1 MPTSTESRSGARTTT
16 ASRVFPEIQA
26 LRTIAVAGVVIY
38 HLFPGVL
45 RGGYAGVD
53 VFFVISGFLITT
65 HLLRELDATGRIR
78 FGAFYA
84 RRARRLL
91 PAAFLVLAVTAV
103 LTFVLLPDRFWSQ
116 VLQEIGA
123 SALYVENWLL
133 AANSVDYLAQNIDI
147 ASPTQHYWS
156 LSVEEQF
163 YLIWPVLLLVGWWL
177 STKFWPQ
184 HRRTV
189 LAIVLGL
196 VLVGSLGTSIVQ
208 TAWNPGPA
216 YFTTQTRAWEFAAGG
231 LLGLFLVR
239 STRFAIGRSI
249 LSWLGLAA
257 IALTFL
263 AYTGATPFPG
273 WAALLPVLGTVAVIA
288 AGNPQPRWS
297 PRPLMGLRPVQY
309 AGDISYSLYL
319 WHWPLA
325 VFAIALLGTPG
336 AVGHLAVAVLSVVL
350 AALTKRYVEDPA
362 RSATWLTTR
371 RPRFTLLLTAVAM
384 AVTLTVV
391 TTGSTLITNR
401 IADDRQAAL
410 ALLAEDGS
418 CLGAA
423 VLGNPACADVKLPGS
438 LVPGVD
444 AAPTDDVNS
453 IDCWSRD
460 GDDRLKVCSEGP
472 AKGAALSVALVGDS
486 HSNQYLAALKALAA
500 KNRWHFDVYGKTGCI
515 WSTAVQENTPA
526 WVQSC
531 ESWKQKLEHRLTTIK
546 PYDVVITSYSAT
558 SHIVAAS
565 GRSMKD
571 TVIDGFVAVWKPV
584 ADRGTRI
591 VAIKDNPRPRVD
603 YLKCIDEHQST
614 AATACANDEDTA
626 FHYFDGQPQA
636 VSRVPGASLLDLS
649 RYFCR
654 ERSCA
659 PVIGDVIVYRDA
671 NHVTSS
677 YTRTLAPYVREG
689 VLSLTGLKEKPAA

>member
-1 MPTSTESRSGARTTT
+1 MSIGTDARSTTRPSVARG
-16 ASRVFPEIQA
+16 VFPEIQA

-53 VFFVISGFLITT
+53 VFFVISGFLITA
-65 HLLRELDATGRIR
+65 HLLRELDSTGRIR

-91 PAAFLVLAVTAV
+91 PAAFLVLIVTGA
-103 LTFVLLPDRFWSQ
+103 LTFLLLPERNWTQ

-133 AANSVDYLAQNIDI
+133 ASNSVDYLAQNINI

-163 YLIWPVLLLVGWWL
+163 YLVWPLLLLFGWWIA
-177 STKFWPQ
+177 SKFWR
-184 HRRTV
+184 RRTRSV
-189 LAIVLGL
+189 LAFVLGV
-196 VLVGSLGTSIVQ
+196 VLVGSLSASIIG

-231 LLGLFLVR
+231 ILGLILVR
-239 STRFAIGRSI
+239 SERFPAARAM

-257 IALTFL
+257 IAATFL
-263 AYTGATPFPG
+263 LYTGATPFPG
-273 WAALLPVLGTVAVIA
+273 FAALLPVLGTVAVIA
-288 AGNPQPRWS
+288 AGNPRTWWS
-297 PRPLMGLRPVQY
+297 PRRLMGLRPVQY
-309 AGDISYSLYL
+309 VGDVSYSLYL

-325 VFAIALLGTPG
+325 VFAIAWLSNPG
-336 AVGHLAVAVLSVVL
+336 PFGHLLVAALSFVL
-350 AALTKRYVEDPA
+350 AVLTKRYVEDPI
-362 RSATWLTTR
+362 RSAKWLTLKK
-371 RPRFTLLLTAVAM
+371 PRFTLLLTALAM
-384 AVTLTVV
+384 AVTLTIV
-391 TTGSTLITNR
+391 TTGSSLITTGIDAERRNA
-401 IADDRQAAL
+401 I
-410 ALLAEDGS
+410 ALLSKDGS
-418 CLGAA
+418 CLGAGMIA
-423 VLGNPACADVKLPGS
+423 DPACADVNLPGK
-438 LVPGVD
+438 LIPGVE

-472 AKGAALSVALVGDS
+472 TTGAALNVALVGDS
-486 HSNQYLAALKALAA
+486 HSNQYLAALKYLAA

-515 WSTAVQENTPA
+515 WTSAQQVDTAA

-531 ESWKQKLEHRLTTIK
+531 ENWKKKLESRLTTIK

-558 SHIVAAS
+558 SHVVPAP
-565 GRSMKD
+565 GKTLQD
-571 TVIDGFVAVWKPV
+571 TVVGGFVDMWKPI

-591 VAIKDNPRPRVD
+591 IAIKDNPRPRVD
-603 YLKCIDEHQST
+603 YLDCIANHQST
-614 AATACANDEDTA
+614 AATACANPEDTA

-636 VSRVPGASLLDLS
+636 VSRVPGAALLDLTP
-649 RYFCR
+649 YFCR
-654 ERSCA
+654 DRSCA

-671 NHVTSS
+671 NHLTSS
-677 YTRTLAPYVREG
+677 YTRTLAPYLRDG
-689 VLSLTGLKEKPAA
+689 VLRLTGLKEKPAA